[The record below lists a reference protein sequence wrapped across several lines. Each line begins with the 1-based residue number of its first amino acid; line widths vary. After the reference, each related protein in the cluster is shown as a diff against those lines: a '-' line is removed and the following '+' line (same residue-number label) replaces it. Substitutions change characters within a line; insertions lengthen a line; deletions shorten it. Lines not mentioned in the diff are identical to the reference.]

1 MRLLLLVGLFVL
13 PLMAEVGADARRYL
27 IDLIRLDTT
36 NPPGNETKVADY
48 LAKVCKAEGIEF
60 ELLGADANRKNFVA
74 RLKGS
79 GLKRPLLMMAHSDV
93 VPADPKLWT
102 VPPFTAEIRDGY
114 LYGRG
119 ASDDKSLLAA
129 ELAVLVDLK
138 RRKVRLQLDVI
149 LFSEADEEAGSTGV
163 SWMIANAYSKID
175 AEVAIN
181 EGGGAMVVGD
191 WTVYQVQ
198 TSEKIPTRVTL
209 SARGT
214 AGHGSLPRADN
225 PVVHLAEAVLK
236 LARAEQPVKLNTTT
250 RRYFTEMSKLPQYA
264 WVVPFTDKLESAEAS
279 EAIAAKDGE
288 LNAMLRT
295 SVSPTML
302 TAGMKDNVIPN
313 VAESTIDVRRLP
325 NETKIEVL
333 ERFKK
338 IINDPAVDVLPS
350 PGQDMPATEP
360 SSLTTDL
367 YLAMEKVLGNEVRA
381 KVIPYMS
388 RGATDG
394 SFLRQKG
401 MAVYGV
407 PVFMREEGASRA
419 HGNDERIRLD
429 NLVRGSGLLLRIVEE
444 VALVR

>member
-1 MRLLLLVGLFVL
+1 MRLLLLVSLFVL

-138 RRKVRLQLDVI
+138 RRKVRLQRDVI
-149 LFSEADEEAGSTGV
+149 LFSEADEEAGSSGV

-181 EGGGAMVVGD
+181 EGGGSMAVGD

-250 RRYFTEMSKLPQYA
+250 RRYFTEMAKLPQYA
-264 WVVPFTDKLESAEAS
+264 WVVPFADKLESAAAS

-360 SSLTTDL
+360 SSLSTDL

-444 VALVR
+444 VALMR